1 MTIVPVEESEMNVR
15 QLIRR
20 VKRSR
25 GAVVL
30 TRRGKP
36 VLLVQDAT
44 GEDWETIALS
54 TNPDFVRFINKRRE
68 SAKKHGTI
76 AFDDVCKE
84 LGLKPLS
91 EK

>member
-1 MTIVPVEESEMNVR
+1 MTIVPVEQADMNIR

-25 GAVVL
+25 GTVVL

-54 TNPDFVRFINKRRE
+54 TNADFVRFINKRRQ
-68 SAKKHGTI
+68 SAKRHGTI
-76 AFDDVCKE
+76 SFNDVCKE
-84 LGLKPLS
+84 LRLAPLS